1 MRRSRVRISVGPFYL
16 WLLFFKGY
24 LLDYNRKYLIR
35 DGDLKNT
42 GIVSNEDGTRRSSRS
57 STVIQVWIQV
67 KYLVS
72 RIYFSQ
78 RAVEVSNMPKQKW
91 NRQNQRVIRLLVSLF
106 CLTGS
111 GPEGLLFVTKLPP
124 SMLRVV
130 QTQIVLFLKSMSE
143 RVGPDIE
150 GL

>member
-16 WLLFFKGY
+16 FQLLLCFKGY

-78 RAVEVSNMPKQKW
+78 RAAEVSSMPKQKW
-91 NRQNQRVIRLLVSLF
+91 NRQNPRVIRLLVSPVEF
-106 CLTGS
+106 IFLTGS
-111 GPEGLLFVTKLPP
+111 GPVGLFFWYKTASLNVKMTIKLE
-124 SMLRVV
+124 LVFHGQV
-130 QTQIVLFLKSMSE
+130 
-143 RVGPDIE
+143 
-150 GL
+150 

>member
-16 WLLFFKGY
+16 WLLCFKGY

-91 NRQNQRVIRLLVSLF
+91 NRQNPRVIRLLVSFILSNRKWTGRIAF
-106 CLTGS
+106 GTLNCLAIKWR
-111 GPEGLLFVTKLPP
+111 FKLDLI
-124 SMLRVV
+124 SWSSLNMV
-130 QTQIVLFLKSMSE
+130 
-143 RVGPDIE
+143 PDRIDD
-150 GL
+150 